1 MNLYAIT
8 LALIVLILLAV
19 SLTRLGKVKTKA
31 DYLIAGRSLPAF
43 VLVFTLLSSWIGSG
57 SLLGG
62 AENAYR
68 HGFAALWGAA
78 GGWAGLALIYFIAP
92 RARHFAQYTI
102 PDLLEARYNQT
113 ARVLGVIAILFT
125 YTAITSYQFIGGGD
139 ILHLIFP
146 ALSAIQGRCL
156 IAAFVILLT
165 AIAGMSSVAYT
176 DLAIGLLATFTL
188 CIALPVLVHNFG
200 GWSAV
205 HAALPSSH
213 FRIFGDIHPINSYVG
228 TNILPDGTRE
238 RISSAMELFLPTCLL
253 MLGNQSMY
261 QKFFSAKSE
270 KDATRAVIGW
280 IVGTVILETV
290 IVALAVAGSAIFP
303 TGEVHDHPREILA
316 YVGLHA
322 FQPQQTVTT
331 IPNLTGPA
339 GPAIPASPASPAPAN
354 AVILSGAR
362 SAQSK
367 DLHHQE
373 EKGVILSGARSA
385 QSKDLRSD
393 AAAPIVITT
402 TEVLPPFTLHTLQL
416 LGALLVGAI
425 FAKIISTANNY
436 LFSPATNLV
445 NDIFVRYIRPN
456 AGNQQVLLVS
466 RAMVV
471 LLGLWALYQ
480 GLHTESVL
488 KKSLYAYTIY
498 SAALTPVILAAF
510 YWRRATASA
519 AVASIFTGTF
529 VTVFWDSAFIHHH
542 IPAIL
547 ADRDAIFPALVASLL
562 CLVIVSLLT
571 PRPNLAHLTPFADNA
586 QTS

>member
-1 MNLYAIT
+1 MNLYAVT
-8 LALIVLILLAV
+8 LAVIVLTLLTV
-19 SLTRLGKVKTKA
+19 SLTRLGKVHTRA
-31 DYLIAGRSLPAF
+31 DYLVAGRSLPAF

-68 HGFAALWGAA
+68 HGFAALWQPA

-92 RARHFAQYTI
+92 RARRFAQYTI
-102 PDLLEARYNQT
+102 PDLLETRYNQT
-113 ARVLGVIAILFT
+113 ARILGVLAILFT

-146 ALSAIQGRCL
+146 ASISAIHGRYL
-156 IAAFVILLT
+156 IAAFVILFT
-165 AIAGMSSVAYT
+165 AIAGMSSVAYM
-176 DLAIGLLATFTL
+176 DVAIGLLATFTL
-188 CIALPVLVHNFG
+188 CAALPVLLHSFG

-205 HAALPSSH
+205 RAALPATH
-213 FRIFGDIHPINSYVG
+213 FQLFGDLHPFNSYSG
-228 TNILPDGTRE
+228 TNLLPDGTHE
-238 RISSAMELFLPTCLL
+238 RISSALEIFLPTCLL

-270 KDATRAVIGW
+270 KDATRAVAGW

-303 TGEVHDHPREILA
+303 AGDVHDHPREILA
-316 YVGLHA
+316 YTGLHA
-322 FQPQQTVTT
+322 F
-331 IPNLTGPA
+331 TGS
-339 GPAIPASPASPAPAN
+339 SP
-354 AVILSGAR
+354 LM
-362 SAQSK
+362 
-367 DLHHQE
+367 
-373 EKGVILSGARSA
+373 
-385 QSKDLRSD
+385 
-393 AAAPIVITT
+393 
-402 TEVLPPFTLHTLQL
+402 L

-425 FAKIISTANNY
+425 FAKIVSTANNY
-436 LFSPATNLV
+436 LFSPAANLV
-445 NDIFVRYIRPN
+445 NDIFVRYLKPRASNKQI
-456 AGNQQVLLVS
+456 LLVS
-466 RAMVV
+466 RLMVV

-529 VTVFWDSAFIHHH
+529 VTVFWDSIFIHAHL
-542 IPAIL
+542 PAVL
-547 ADRDAIFPALVASLL
+547 ADRDAIFPALLASLV
-562 CLVIVSLLT
+562 CLVTVSLLT
-571 PRPNLAHLTPFADNA
+571 TPPTESHLRAFAE
-586 QTS
+586 S

>member
-8 LALIVLILLAV
+8 LALIVATLLAV

-62 AENAYR
+62 AENAYK
-68 HGFAALWGAA
+68 HGFAALWQAA

-102 PDLLEARYNQT
+102 PDLLETRYNQT

-146 ALSAIQGRCL
+146 AISAIQGRCL
-156 IAAFVILLT
+156 IAAFVIVLT

-188 CIALPVLVHNFG
+188 CVALPVLVHNFG

-205 HAALPSSH
+205 HAALPATH
-213 FRIFGDIHPINSYVG
+213 FQIFGDITPIQ
-228 TNILPDGTRE
+228 
-238 RISSAMELFLPTCLL
+238 AMELFLPTCLL

-270 KDATRAVIGW
+270 KDATRAVTGW
-280 IVGTVILETV
+280 IIGTIILETV
-290 IVALAVAGSAIFP
+290 IVAIAVTGSAIFP

-322 FQPQQTVTT
+322 FSPTQTISTFT
-331 IPNLTGPA
+331 SPTGIA
-339 GPAIPASPASPAPAN
+339 TVVA
-354 AVILSGAR
+354 
-362 SAQSK
+362 
-367 DLHHQE
+367 
-373 EKGVILSGARSA
+373 
-385 QSKDLRSD
+385 
-393 AAAPIVITT
+393 T
-402 TEVLPPFTLHTLQL
+402 TEVLPPLTVHILQL

-456 AGNQQVLLVS
+456 SGNRQVLLVS
-466 RAMVV
+466 RLMVV
-471 LLGLWALYQ
+471 FLGLWALYQ

-488 KKSLYAYTIY
+488 KKALYAYTIY

-510 YWRRATASA
+510 YSRRATASA

-529 VTVFWDSAFIHHH
+529 VTVFWDTPFIHTHLPP
-542 IPAIL
+542 IIAE
-547 ADRDAIFPALVASLL
+547 RDAIFPALVASLL
-562 CLVIVSLLT
+562 CLTIVSLLT
-571 PRPNLAHLTPFADNA
+571 PRPTEDHLRAFAGK
-586 QTS
+586 

>member
-8 LALIVLILLAV
+8 LAVIVLTLLIV
-19 SLTRLGKVKTKA
+19 SLTRLGKVHTRA
-31 DYLIAGRSLPAF
+31 DYLVAGRSLPAF

-62 AENAYR
+62 AENAYN

-102 PDLLEARYNQT
+102 PDLLEVRYNQT
-113 ARVLGVIAILFT
+113 ARLLGVIAILFT

-146 ALSAIQGRCL
+146 DSISAIHGRYL
-156 IAAFVILLT
+156 IAAFVIVFT
-165 AIAGMSSVAYT
+165 AIAGMSSVAYM
-176 DLAIGLLATFTL
+176 DVAIGLLATFTL
-188 CIALPVLVHNFG
+188 CAALPVLVHSFG

-205 HAALPSSH
+205 RAALPASH
-213 FRIFGDIHPINSYVG
+213 FQVFGDITPIQ
-228 TNILPDGTRE
+228 
-238 RISSAMELFLPTCLL
+238 AMELFLPTCLL

-261 QKFFSAKSE
+261 QKFFSARSE
-270 KDATRAVIGW
+270 RDATRAVVGW

-290 IVALAVAGSAIFP
+290 IVALAVAGSAVFP

-316 YVGLHA
+316 YIGLHA
-322 FQPQQTVTT
+322 FAPTQMVTT
-331 IPNLTGPA
+331 HTTV
-339 GPAIPASPASPAPAN
+339 AN
-354 AVILSGAR
+354 T
-362 SAQSK
+362 
-367 DLHHQE
+367 D
-373 EKGVILSGARSA
+373 
-385 QSKDLRSD
+385 
-393 AAAPIVITT
+393 IVVTT
-402 TEVLPPFTLHTLQL
+402 TEVVPAFTSHTLQL

-425 FAKIISTANNY
+425 FAKIVSTANNY

-445 NDIFVRYIRPN
+445 NDVFVRYLKPR
-456 AGNQQVLLVS
+456 ASNQQVLLVS
-466 RAMVV
+466 RLMVV
-471 LLGLWALYQ
+471 LLGAWALFQ
-480 GLHTESVL
+480 SLGTESVL
-488 KKSLYAYTIY
+488 KKALYAYTIY

-529 VTVFWDSAFIHHH
+529 VTVFWDTAFIHHH
-542 IPAIL
+542 LPAIIS
-547 ADRDAIFPALVASLL
+547 DRDAIFPALVASLP
-562 CLVIVSLLT
+562 CLIIVSLLT
-571 PRPNLAHLTPFADNA
+571 PPPTESHLRAFAGTA